1 MKRRR
6 RNALS
11 GRFIFT
17 SLLFIC
23 GILLFAG
30 YSANFNGGIFTRAA
44 SAIFLPMQRGIDAIG
59 SHISVNTEE
68 AKSRSALIQENQ
80 ELRSQLADAQ
90 DQVSQL
96 QRQTTQLKDLQELY
110 QLDQSYGQYPKT
122 AAHVI
127 ARDSSNWFNSFTID
141 KGAADGMK
149 VNMNVMAGKGLIGII
164 TEVGTHYAIVD
175 TIINDASSVSAQISD
190 KGQNLITT
198 GSLKDMTESNV
209 IRISSLE
216 DPSASVAAGDA
227 VVTSN
232 ISDKYLP
239 GILIGYVTNLTN
251 DANKLTRSGSLT
263 PAADFKKLREVLVI
277 TQIKET
283 GDHE

>member
-6 RNALS
+6 RNVLS

-30 YSANFNGGIFTRAA
+30 YSAGFNGGVFTRAA
-44 SAIFLPMQRGIDAIG
+44 AVIFLPMQRGIDSIG

-68 AKSRSALIQENQ
+68 AKSRSALIEENHQ
-80 ELRSQLADAQ
+80 LKNQLADAQ
-90 DQVSQL
+90 EQISQM
-96 QRQTTQLKDLQELY
+96 QRQQTQLRDLQELY
-110 QLDQSYGQYPKT
+110 QLDQAYGQYPKT
-122 AAHVI
+122 AAHVV

-141 KGAADGMK
+141 KGSADGMK
-149 VNMNVMAGKGLIGII
+149 VNMNVLAGRGLIGMI
-164 TEVGTHYAIVD
+164 TEVGPHYSIVD
-175 TIINDASSVSAQISD
+175 TIINDSTSVSAQISD
-190 KGQNLITT
+190 KGNHLITT

-216 DPSASVAAGDA
+216 DPSASVTAGDA

-232 ISDKYLP
+232 ISDKYLS
-239 GILIGYVTNLTN
+239 GILIGYVANLTN

-277 TQIKET
+277 TQLKEI